1 MATVDTEPT
10 EVRLRSLINKR
21 QRAASGLLAALWQW
35 YIEEKWENQKE
46 VTAAWPCARKRQ

>member
-1 MATVDTEPT
+1 MATINTEPT